1 MDASFPAFLVPL
13 ATLLVQRVI
22 LSVGKRI
29 SGTGV
34 RRAGREYMNRKF

>member
-22 LSVGKRI
+22 SSVGKGI